1 MMSDVLQTKRLIL
14 RPLQLADEARTQ
26 ELFPRWEIVKYLNAT
41 VPWPYPSDGAL
52 TYYRDVSLP
61 AIARGNEWHWTLRLK
76 ESVEEHIGA
85 VYLCKGD
92 QDNRGFWIG
101 LPWQRQ
107 GLTTEAV
114 VAVTDYWFD
123 VLGFEVLRAPKA
135 IANEA
140 SRKISARTGMRVVSM
155 QERDYVSGRLM
166 SEIWELTAYQW
177 HAWKKGSA
185 G

>member
-41 VPWPYPSDGAL
+41 VPWPYLSDGAL
-52 TYYRDVSLP
+52 TYYRDVALP

-76 ESVEEHIGA
+76 ESPEEHIGA
-85 VYLCKGD
+85 VCLCKGD

-166 SEIWELTAYQW
+166 SEIWEITAYEW

>member
-52 TYYRDVSLP
+52 TYYRDVALP

-85 VYLCKGD
+85 VCLCKGD

>member
-52 TYYRDVSLP
+52 TYYRDVALP

-76 ESVEEHIGA
+76 ESLEEHIGA
-85 VYLCKGD
+85 VCLCKGD

-166 SEIWELTAYQW
+166 SEIWEITAYEW